1 MKTMARPAIASPPP
15 GSGDVPGED
24 EAPPNNRSNSGN
36 FGRRPLYHEDDGQT
50 GDRVAAPRIVPGS
63 ADVPEEDEAPKQPG

>member
-1 MKTMARPAIASPPP
+1 MARPVIMSPPP

-24 EAPPNNRSNSGN
+24 ETRPNNRSNSGN

-50 GDRVAAPRIVPGS
+50 GDRVATAGIRRRSRRGRS
-63 ADVPEEDEAPKQPG
+63 SPE